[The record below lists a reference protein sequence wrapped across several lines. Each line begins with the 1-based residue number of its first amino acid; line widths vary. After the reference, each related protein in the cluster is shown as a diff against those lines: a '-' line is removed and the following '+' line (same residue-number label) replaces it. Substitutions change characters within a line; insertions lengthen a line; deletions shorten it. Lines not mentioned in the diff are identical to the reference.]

1 MDKNEIFTILNEWN
15 FWDKDFD
22 TGIKRGYYLKK
33 LKKLV
38 SSEQIVS
45 IIGARRS
52 GKSYIMRQFIKDLIK
67 NGKKS
72 KEILFINFEDPRFIN
87 LDHKLLQDIFAV
99 YLEYVQPDDKP
110 YIFLDEVQEVKKWE
124 KWVLMM
130 HELKKAHIIISG
142 SNAKL
147 LSKEL
152 STLLTGRYLDMEV
165 FPLSFL
171 EFLEFNNVV
180 LKNKKDLLVHQ
191 AKINKNFNEFL
202 HSGAF
207 PKVVLSKNK
216 SRLYASL
223 LWLKKN
229 EVINEQDL
237 TNFEKIKTHRNE
249 LAHEMISYISNKNY
263 TIEIE
268 LFSTL
273 VNLIDKIEKWWIINV
288 EMAIDSEPNNHEITE
303 NEIIPGISM
312 SIKLLIDIALGLEKE
327 PRYFYDHLV
336 NSNKKA

>member
-1 MDKNEIFTILNEWN
+1 MVNSVEESWKKFLNPDILKTNLIISSLFIAVFEI
-15 FWDKDFD
+15 
-22 TGIKRGYYLKK
+22 
-33 LKKLV
+33 
-38 SSEQIVS
+38 
-45 IIGARRS
+45 
-52 GKSYIMRQFIKDLIK
+52 
-67 NGKKS
+67 S
-72 KEILFINFEDPRFIN
+72 KET
-87 LDHKLLQDIFAV
+87 
-99 YLEYVQPDDKP
+99 
-110 YIFLDEVQEVKKWE
+110 
-124 KWVLMM
+124 
-130 HELKKAHIIISG
+130 IISRIREFYSTG
-142 SNAKL
+142 FDKTEPIID
-147 LSKEL
+147 SKYQTE
-152 STLLTGRYLDMEV
+152 
-165 FPLSFL
+165 
-171 EFLEFNNVV
+171 
-180 LKNKKDLLVHQ
+180 
-191 AKINKNFNEFL
+191 
-202 HSGAF
+202 
-207 PKVVLSKNK
+207 VLSKNK

-336 NSNKKA
+336 NSNKKPALYLNLITKI